1 MEKLQQWVALTV
13 AGSLALLAAGWFLV
27 ISPKKDEA
35 TELRTQAAAQV
46 SANAMLETQLQVLR
60 AQAKDLP
67 SKQAELAQV
76 AAKIPD
82 NPSLPALI
90 RALTAASTSAG
101 IDFVSVTPGAPAAV
115 VVAAPAVPQVP
126 GSATSQTTP
135 TTPTAPAGP
144 AAAGVGAAGPA
155 GSLATIP
162 VALNVVGDY
171 FDIAQF
177 VSEVENLPRALRI
190 MDLTLAPGVSPT
202 AAKDSKATPEDGRS
216 LTTTINGTVFMAVN
230 RPVATAVVAP
240 PAAPA
245 K

>member
-35 TELRTQAAAQV
+35 TELRTQTAAQV

-115 VVAAPAVPQVP
+115 VVAPAAPTAPE
-126 GSATSQTTP
+126 SATAQ

-144 AAAGVGAAGPA
+144 VAVGPAAGPA
-155 GSLATIP
+155 GTLATIP

-177 VSEVENLPRALRI
+177 VAEVENLPRALRV
-190 MDLTLAPGVSPT
+190 MDLTMAPGVSPT
-202 AAKDSKATPEDGRS
+202 APKDSKSTPEDGRS

>member
-115 VVAAPAVPQVP
+115 VVAAPAAPTAPESGTAQ
-126 GSATSQTTP
+126 
-135 TTPTAPAGP
+135 TTPTAPAAVAPGTAGP
-144 AAAGVGAAGPA
+144 AGPA

-177 VSEVENLPRALRI
+177 VSEVENLPRALRV

-240 PAAPA
+240 PATPA

>member
-1 MEKLQQWVALTV
+1 MDKLKQWVTLTV
-13 AGSLALLAAGWFLV
+13 LASVVLLAAGWFLL
-27 ISPKKDEA
+27 ISPKKGEA
-35 TELRTQAAAQV
+35 NELRTQAASQV
-46 SANAMLETQLQVLR
+46 SANAALETQLSVLR

-67 SKQAELAQV
+67 KKQAELAEV

-90 RALTAASTSAG
+90 RALTAASTTSG
-101 IDFVSVTPGAPAAV
+101 VEFVSVTPGQPVAPVAV
-115 VVAAPAVPQVP
+115 APVVSPTETTTA
-126 GSATSQTTP
+126 QTTP
-135 TTPTAPAGP
+135 VAPPAPVAG
-144 AAAGVGAAGPA
+144 GAAGGAA
-155 GSLATIP
+155 GTLATIP

-177 VSEVENLPRALRI
+177 MANLEDLPRALRI
-190 MDLTLAPGVSPT
+190 LDVSLAPGVSPT
-202 AAKDSKATPEDGRS
+202 ATATATKAGSAEDGRS
-216 LTTTINGTVFMAVN
+216 LTSTINGSVFMAVN

>member
-1 MEKLQQWVALTV
+1 MDKLQQWVALTV

-101 IDFVSVTPGAPAAV
+101 IDFVSVTPGVPAAV
-115 VVAAPAVPQVP
+115 VVAAPAVPTAPESGTAQ
-126 GSATSQTTP
+126 
-135 TTPTAPAGP
+135 TTPTAPAAVTP
-144 AAAGVGAAGPA
+144 GAAGPA

-177 VSEVENLPRALRI
+177 VSEVENLPRALRV
-190 MDLTLAPGVSPT
+190 MDLTMAPGVSPT

-230 RPVATAVVAP
+230 RPAATPVVAP

>member
-1 MEKLQQWVALTV
+1 MDKLRQWIALTV

-35 TELRTQAAAQV
+35 AELRTQAAAQV

-67 SKQAELAQV
+67 QKQAELAQV

-115 VVAAPAVPQVP
+115 VVATPAVPQAP
-126 GSATSQTTP
+126 ESATSQTTP
-135 TTPTAPAGP
+135 TAPVGP
-144 AAAGVGAAGPA
+144 AAVGAGAAGPA
-155 GSLATIP
+155 GALATIP

-177 VSEVENLPRALRI
+177 VSEVENLPRALRV
-190 MDLTLAPGVSPT
+190 MDVTMAPGVSPT
-202 AAKDSKATPEDGRS
+202 APKDSKATPEDGRS

-230 RPVATAVVAP
+230 RPAATAVVAP
-240 PAAPA
+240 PAAPV